1 MDFFFFFQRVWFVLN
16 HSMGTDRVC
25 IFAKTAFLIVDFD
38 TMDYENSAYDLKSR
52 AMWKAKTILKDFVY
66 ILLSY
71 ERIDSMCV
79 SGDYLYFIFWKQS

>member
-1 MDFFFFFQRVWFVLN
+1 
-16 HSMGTDRVC
+16 MGTDRVC

-38 TMDYENSAYDLKSR
+38 TMDYENAAYALKSR
-52 AMWKAKTILKDFVY
+52 AMWKAKTIFKDFVY